1 MQSTVTVRRCDDY
14 SPAKLAPVI
23 RQVFEDL
30 GNLESMI
37 KNGDRILLK
46 PNLLMSAGPE
56 KAIVTHPA
64 VVEAVASILLD
75 AGAKPFIGDSPP
87 LGNLR
92 RVLSKSGYDS
102 FMKKMNIEAVPFI
115 EKAPV
120 EFPGESTF
128 SPHRFSQ

>member
-23 RQVFEDL
+23 GQVFEDL

-64 VVEAVASILLD
+64 VVEAVASTLLD
-75 AGAKPFIGDSPP
+75 FGAKPFIGDSPP
-87 LGNLR
+87 LGNL
-92 RVLSKSGYDS
+92 
-102 FMKKMNIEAVPFI
+102 AV
-115 EKAPV
+115 
-120 EFPGESTF
+120 S
-128 SPHRFSQ
+128 SPNPAMTPL